1 MEFTAA
7 DLSKLVASFMWPFMR
22 IGAMLLA
29 APVFGAQNIIPAR
42 IRIGLAVMLTFA
54 IMPMLPAPP
63 AVPPLSAAGLLISAQ
78 QLLIGFTTGFI
89 MQLVFSALVVA
100 GHSVAMSM
108 GLGFAQFI
116 DPQNGIQ
123 VPVVSKFYVIIGTLL
138 FLVINGHLVLLQVI
152 FGSFESL
159 PVGAELLGRDSFL
172 MLALW
177 GSKMFAGALLI
188 ALPALITIMLINFT
202 FGIMTR
208 AAPTMN
214 IFAVGF
220 PTTMAAGFIIMLI
233 TLPNLLPRFTGLVM
247 DGFRLIQKILGA
259 G

>member
-1 MEFTAA
+1 MDFTAA
-7 DLSKLVASFMWPFMR
+7 ELSRLVAGFMWPFMR
-22 IGAMLLA
+22 IGAMLIA
-29 APVFGAQNIIPAR
+29 APVFGAQNIIPTR
-42 IRIGLAVMLTFA
+42 IRIGLAVLLT
-54 IMPMLPAPP
+54 ITVMPMLPAPP
-63 AVPPLSAAGLLISAQ
+63 AVAPLSAAGLLISAQ
-78 QLLIGFTTGFI
+78 QLLIGFTAGFI
-89 MQLVFSALVVA
+89 MQLAFSALVIG

-108 GLGFAQFI
+108 GLGFASFI

-138 FLVINGHLVLLQVI
+138 FLVINGHLVMLQVL
-152 FGSFESL
+152 FASFESL

-172 MLALW
+172 TLTLW
-177 GSKMFAGALLI
+177 GSRMFVGALLI
-188 ALPALITIMLINFT
+188 ALPALVTIMLINFT

-220 PTTMAAGFIIMLI
+220 PTTMAAGFVIMLI
-233 TLPNLLPRFTGLVM
+233 TLPNLLPRFTDLVM
-247 DGFRLIQKILGA
+247 DGFRLMQTILGV